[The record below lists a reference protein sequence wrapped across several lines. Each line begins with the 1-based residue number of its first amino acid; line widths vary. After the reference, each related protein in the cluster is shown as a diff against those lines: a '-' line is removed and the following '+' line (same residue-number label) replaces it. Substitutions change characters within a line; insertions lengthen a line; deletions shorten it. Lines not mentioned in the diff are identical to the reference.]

1 MASEPRRVSWLLLTL
16 ACDRMGIGIL
26 TVASIGLTP
35 KKEAS
40 KALISSF
47 RKCPPSVLV

>member
-1 MASEPRRVSWLLLTL
+1 L
-16 ACDRMGIGIL
+16 AIGIR

-40 KALISSF
+40 KALTSSF